1 MCCKLSN
8 ILPIVK
14 YQHHCAF
21 MNILCSLDLMLFEM
35 GIEQFPFVSPSHC
48 VTSSHW
54 APSLLSLTRAR
65 LWSITNQHLA
75 KPILL
80 HSKCVLHNK
89 HNHNFFIYFTCPC
102 WSAPPL
108 WMWNICWVIVLST
121 PQYMA
126 KSGFIWEHF
135 LPDVQFLL
143 LKLSTF
149 LLLPKFKFMS
159 VTQVSNNNK
168 R

>member
-1 MCCKLSN
+1 MLQTIKYTFYCQISTSLCIYECLVFFGSN
-8 ILPIVK
+8 VIWNGNWTIS
-14 YQHHCAF
+14 
-21 MNILCSLDLMLFEM
+21 LC
-35 GIEQFPFVSPSHC
+35 VT
-48 VTSSHW
+48 VTSSHR

-80 HSKCVLHNK
+80 HSKCVRHNK

-126 KSGFIWEHF
+126 KSGLIWKHF
-135 LPDVQFLL
+135 LPNVQFLS

-149 LLLPKFKFMS
+149 LLLPKLKFMS

>member
-1 MCCKLSN
+1 MSCVLWIRCYLKWELN
-8 ILPIVK
+8 NFP
-14 YQHHCAF
+14 
-21 MNILCSLDLMLFEM
+21 LCHR
-35 GIEQFPFVSPSHC
+35 HC

-80 HSKCVLHNK
+80 HSKCVGHNK
-89 HNHNFFIYFTCPC
+89 HNHKFFIYFTCSC
-102 WSAPPL
+102 WSSPHL
-108 WMWNICWVIVLST
+108 WMWNICLVIVLST

-126 KSGFIWEHF
+126 KSGLIWKHF